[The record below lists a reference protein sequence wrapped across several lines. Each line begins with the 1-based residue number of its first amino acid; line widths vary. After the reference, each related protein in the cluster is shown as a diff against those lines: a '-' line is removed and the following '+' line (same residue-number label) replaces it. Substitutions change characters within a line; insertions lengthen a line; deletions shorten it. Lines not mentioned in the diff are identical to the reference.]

1 MGYTT
6 RFTGAM
12 ALSRALTMQE
22 AKTLLDFNQD
32 PDLIQGDKPNSY
44 LQWVPSE
51 DLQHIVWDEGEKF
64 YSYDEWMTWLIR
76 HLDGIGIKVNGHL
89 YWVGED
95 RTDTG
100 EIAVIDSQMTVTPNK
115 KAAMKQK
122 PLTLS
127 KLGEMAL
134 EQITS

>member
-6 RFTGAM
+6 RFTGAL

-22 AKTLLDFNQD
+22 AKTLLEFNQE

-51 DLQHIVWDEGEKF
+51 DLSHIVWDEGEKF
-64 YSYDEWMTWLIR
+64 YDYNEWMTWLIR

-122 PLTLS
+122 PLTLN

>member
-6 RFTGAM
+6 RFSGAL

-22 AKTLLDFNQD
+22 AKTMLQFNED
-32 PDLIQGDKPNSY
+32 PDLIQGQRPSSY

-51 DLQHIVWDEGEKF
+51 DLQYIVWDEGEKF
-64 YSYDEWMTWLIR
+64 YSYDEWMTWLLR
-76 HLDGIGIKVNGHL
+76 HLDSIGVKANGYL

-95 RTDTG
+95 RSDTG

-115 KAAMKQK
+115 KAAIQRK